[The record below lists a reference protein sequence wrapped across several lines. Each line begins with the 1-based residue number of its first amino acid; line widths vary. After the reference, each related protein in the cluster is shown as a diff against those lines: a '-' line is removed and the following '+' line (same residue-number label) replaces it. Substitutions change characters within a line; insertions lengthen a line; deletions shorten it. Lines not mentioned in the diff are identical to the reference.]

1 MENNTPSPRKKS
13 PLIFVVGAIVALA
26 AFFGIRS
33 LLHNMAYEAT
43 DNAQIE
49 SRAVPIISRV
59 SGYIDSLQVDDFGEV
74 KQGQLLI
81 KIDPQEYTLAVVQ
94 AKADVMNAEADLAN
108 AQAAH
113 RNMLVNK
120 KFADANAAV
129 QQSKLSKARNDLA
142 RDESLFKE
150 GAITQKQLDDSR
162 ATYDAAE
169 KQYTS
174 NMAQVELAVTQIAT
188 GEAQLQKA
196 RALIETRKAALEQA
210 QLKLSY
216 CSITAPVTGRIGKR
230 TIERGQYIQA
240 GSPLFSVVNDEKFW
254 IVANFKETQLE
265 KMKVGQQVTIKLDG
279 YPDTPIAGKVSS
291 FSQATGAKFAL
302 LPPDNATGNFVKV
315 TQRVPVKIDIVSPE
329 KFKDILRA
337 GLSVEVDVNVN

>member
-1 MENNTPSPRKKS
+1 
-13 PLIFVVGAIVALA
+13 
-26 AFFGIRS
+26 
-33 LLHNMAYEAT
+33 
-43 DNAQIE
+43 
-49 SRAVPIISRV
+49 
-59 SGYIDSLQVDDFGEV
+59 
-74 KQGQLLI
+74 
-81 KIDPQEYTLAVVQ
+81 
-94 AKADVMNAEADLAN
+94 
-108 AQAAH
+108 
-113 RNMLVNK
+113 
-120 KFADANAAV
+120 
-129 QQSKLSKARNDLA
+129 LSKARNDLA

-162 ATYDAAE
+162 ATYDATA

-174 NMAQVELAVTQIAT
+174 NMAQIDLAVTQIAT
-188 GEAQLQKA
+188 GDAQLLKA

-216 CSITAPVTGRIGKR
+216 CTITAPVTGKIGKR
-230 TIERGQYIQA
+230 TIERGQFIQA

-265 KMKVGQQVTIKLDG
+265 KMKVGQHVTIKLDG

-337 GLSVEVDVNVN
+337 GLSVEVDVNIN